1 MTPAPT
7 SIELFT
13 ARPERGAKNK
23 ICTTYNLCP
32 SALLLFLIP
41 ILKCFLENNM
51 WVEVWICVCGCTFSQ
66 IYASGSDYIFRA
78 ADASTYQHMYTCVH
92 VMLMFV

>member
-23 ICTTYNLCP
+23 ICTTYNLRP
-32 SALLLFLIP
+32 SILIFP
-41 ILKCFLENNM
+41 SPNFI
-51 WVEVWICVCGCTFSQ
+51 ICGRKYGFAAARMFGQ
-66 IYASGSDYIFRA
+66 IYASGSDYILRA
-78 ADASTYQHMYTCVH
+78 ADAPTYIYM
-92 VMLMFV
+92 

>member
-23 ICTTYNLCP
+23 ICTTYNLRP
-32 SALLLFLIP
+32 STLIFP
-41 ILKCFLENNM
+41 NPNFIMRKYGFAAAR
-51 WVEVWICVCGCTFSQ
+51 VFGQ
-66 IYASGSDYIFRA
+66 IYASGSDYILRA
-78 ADASTYQHMYTCVH
+78 ADAPTYIYM
-92 VMLMFV
+92 